1 MTRPN
6 MNDAESRAT
15 GCLVSLLRLRAE
27 SGGAGKMVIHFD
39 AQGRIRKVEEAASF
53 DFSEGRD
60 K

>member
-1 MTRPN
+1 

-27 SGGAGKMVIHFD
+27 RGGAGKMVIHFD